1 MNVKVG
7 DLCLCDGW
15 RVVLVIAVE
24 HDGISEDVVQVRW
37 EGLDYWCNLQ
47 RLAHLPIYPP
57 T

>member
-1 MNVKVG
+1 MTVKVG

-15 RVVLVIAVE
+15 RVVLVIAIE
-24 HDGISEDVVQVRW
+24 QDGMSDDVVQVRW
-37 EGLDYWCNLQ
+37 EGVDFWCNLQ